1 MPFALENYG
10 LCFSCHEKT
19 IALNPETTTLTNF
32 RNGSRNLHYLHINK
46 PDKGRTCRACHETH
60 ASNSPKHIRNSVPFG
75 AWDLPLNFQKT
86 ENGGSCLPGCHKLKK
101 YDRVKKEV
109 YE

>member
-1 MPFALENYG
+1 
-10 LCFSCHEKT
+10 
-19 IALNPETTTLTNF
+19 
-32 RNGSRNLHYLHINK
+32 
-46 PDKGRTCRACHETH
+46 
-60 ASNSPKHIRNSVPFG
+60 VPFG
-75 AWDLPLNFQKT
+75 AWYLPLNFQKT